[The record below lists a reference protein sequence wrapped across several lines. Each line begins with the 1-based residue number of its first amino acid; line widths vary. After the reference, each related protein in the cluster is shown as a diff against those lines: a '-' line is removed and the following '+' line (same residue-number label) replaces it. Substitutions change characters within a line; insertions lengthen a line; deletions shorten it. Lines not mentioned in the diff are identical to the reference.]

1 MKLKRT
7 SSQRHCSSDGPV
19 VSHQVWGW
27 IPALDAGA
35 ASWGIQGDRISADLA
50 ASETLVSAAARLLS
64 VQTNAQELLVDLRG
78 KGSSSASIEAAELK
92 ADFASSVEQLSQ
104 AIAMRDS
111 TWPALSV
118 PGSPSANSDI
128 ERVEDQMMSAAEIGF
143 SASDLVTSI
152 LRIADLARPVLIQF
166 DGRADES
173 EALSFDD
180 VEALVPLV
188 DSALIDATAA
198 LADLRT
204 SLAQGGYVEGR
215 LSAQVDLTGDL
226 LTALAE
232 VNAATSELLSL
243 LEPVMSSQ
251 GGELSLFGENGRLTA
266 MLDAAGE
273 RSDNLKEAAA
283 RLAKAR
289 KALTTP
295 QNDLR
300 STSGIREIAGL
311 LQTLEDGLSFIGEFA
326 PVAGAI
332 LGADEPTRFLVL
344 GQSADEVRATGGFV
358 SSIWLVTF
366 QDGDLQDVRYHD
378 AVRVDDWERLVL
390 YPPAPVGL
398 EDHMNAQVWLLRDVS
413 WEPDFPT
420 TARTAKD
427 MFKVGQRQDV
437 DGVAALTQWTFLGII
452 GAIGEIASPA
462 GGPPITSRN
471 LLTKLEEGT
480 DEFGRAY
487 MDVALQGVLDRL
499 KEPMS
504 LSTLVRLSSAVREAL
519 EARELLLYFEDAAL
533 QTSISEQ
540 GWAGRVKDG
549 PTDYL
554 YVVDSNVGWS
564 KADRN
569 VMRDI
574 KYKVDLT
581 KEAGPRIN
589 LTLGYNNFSGPGSP
603 GCEPQWLNRG
613 TNYTELKNAC
623 YWNYFRVYLPFEAR
637 LRSSSRLEL
646 PEYSVAAEIGK
657 GLPGEDT
664 IRTYSSFDKKVLS
677 GLFPLAAGERND
689 INLVYDLPIEILR
702 RDEGSIS
709 YDLLVQKQ
717 PGIRQRDVSVEFSL
731 PASYGLRSSSLEPT
745 SISGSKVEFTFSS
758 TRDVL
763 LSVNFA
769 RSSDEPS

>member
-1 MKLKRT
+1 M
-7 SSQRHCSSDGPV
+7 
-19 VSHQVWGW
+19 GW

-398 EDHMNAQVWLLRDVS
+398 KDHMNAQVWLLRDVS

-427 MFKVGQRQDV
+427 MF
-437 DGVAALTQWTFLGII
+437 
-452 GAIGEIASPA
+452 GE
-462 GGPPITSRN
+462 GH
-471 LLTKLEEGT
+471 
-480 DEFGRAY
+480 
-487 MDVALQGVLDRL
+487 V
-499 KEPMS
+499 
-504 LSTLVRLSSAVREAL
+504 
-519 EARELLLYFEDAAL
+519 
-533 QTSISEQ
+533 
-540 GWAGRVKDG
+540 
-549 PTDYL
+549 
-554 YVVDSNVGWS
+554 
-564 KADRN
+564 
-569 VMRDI
+569 
-574 KYKVDLT
+574 
-581 KEAGPRIN
+581 
-589 LTLGYNNFSGPGSP
+589 
-603 GCEPQWLNRG
+603 
-613 TNYTELKNAC
+613 
-623 YWNYFRVYLPFEAR
+623 
-637 LRSSSRLEL
+637 
-646 PEYSVAAEIGK
+646 
-657 GLPGEDT
+657 
-664 IRTYSSFDKKVLS
+664 
-677 GLFPLAAGERND
+677 
-689 INLVYDLPIEILR
+689 
-702 RDEGSIS
+702 
-709 YDLLVQKQ
+709 
-717 PGIRQRDVSVEFSL
+717 
-731 PASYGLRSSSLEPT
+731 
-745 SISGSKVEFTFSS
+745 
-758 TRDVL
+758 
-763 LSVNFA
+763 
-769 RSSDEPS
+769 